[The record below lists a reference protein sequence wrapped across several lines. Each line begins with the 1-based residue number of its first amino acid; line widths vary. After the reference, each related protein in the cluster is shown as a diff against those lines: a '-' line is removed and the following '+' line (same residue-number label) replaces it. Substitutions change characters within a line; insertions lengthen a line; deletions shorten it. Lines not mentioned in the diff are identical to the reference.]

1 MVSSLVPGERF
12 WRESIDAALLG
23 KVLRNAK
30 QRGEE
35 KKKKETFVAWV

>member
-12 WRESIDAALLG
+12 WRESFDAALLG

-30 QRGEE
+30 QRGEK